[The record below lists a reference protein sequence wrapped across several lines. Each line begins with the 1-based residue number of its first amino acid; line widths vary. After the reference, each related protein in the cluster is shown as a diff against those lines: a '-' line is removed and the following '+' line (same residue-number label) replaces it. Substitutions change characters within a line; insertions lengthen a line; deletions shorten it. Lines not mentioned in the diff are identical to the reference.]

1 MQKLF
6 GSRQAPCGS
15 ETDEPLWTTEKG
27 TKELGEMLRMILK
40 SQEGEVPDGEGQGS
54 MIAGE
59 KTRLW
64 NIAKKSMLADIG
76 ALLEDGAQGCA
87 GVRA

>member
-1 MQKLF
+1 
-6 GSRQAPCGS
+6 
-15 ETDEPLWTTEKG
+15 
-27 TKELGEMLRMILK
+27 MLRMILK

-64 NIAKKSMLADIG
+64 NIAKKSMLADTG
-76 ALLEDGAQGCA
+76 ALLEDGAQRCA
-87 GVRA
+87 CIKNVWDLAEE